1 MLIKL
6 ESLYSELKEI
16 RVYLIKIGP
25 LRRQGQI
32 LITKAIE
39 ANKIYEKY
47 KSWLCEFQTQIKKEA
62 ISSENIL
69 KIDIKCKDFE
79 SLYNE
84 TLELCQSDFEFKS
97 KMETFELKTAMTLLH
112 CMTDEESNTKQLID
126 NIEYYSSILKNDACK
141 IKLIQFILKS
151 RLSQAAKL
159 RLNSNYSNVTDLI
172 KDMREQLLTRKSAPA
187 IQSKLQKSRQNDLGI
202 DDYGKEITELFT
214 ELTISQSNGNTDCY
228 KILKPI
234 NEQFAIKQ
242 FADGLQNRRLGTIIT
257 ARNYSSL
264 KDAIQ
269 AAKDEEIGTAS
280 TSADVMGMYSQNIKN
295 KQFLPTRGRPNLR
308 QGTRFGT
315 SYAKNFSNP
324 VNRSTYYRGQHQ
336 ASPNFPQTKRWD
348 QTYYS
353 PQQPWKS
360 RPALRGRPWQQRGTY
375 KKFYKHGNQWMRDER
390 VRMINETGTT
400 VEKPSDVRNQFFR
413 D

>member
-1 MLIKL
+1 MLIML

-25 LRRQGQI
+25 SRRQGQI

-47 KSWLCEFQTQIKKEA
+47 KSWLCDFQTQIKKEA

-69 KIDIKCKDFE
+69 KINIICKNFE

-84 TLELCQSDFEFKS
+84 ILQLCQSDFEFKL
-97 KMETFELKTAMTLLH
+97 KMETFDLKTAMTLLH

-126 NIEYYSSILKNDACK
+126 NIEYYSSILSNDACK

-159 RLNSNYSNVTDLI
+159 RLNSSYSNVSDLI
-172 KDMREQLLTRKSAPA
+172 KDMREQLLTQKSAPA
-187 IQSKLQKSRQNDLGI
+187 IQSKLQKSRQNDLSI
-202 DDYGKEITELFT
+202 DDYGKEITEMFT
-214 ELTISQSNGNTDCY
+214 ELTISQSNNNADCY

-234 NEQFAIKQ
+234 NEKYAIKQ
-242 FADGLQNRRLGTIIT
+242 FADGLRSRRLGTIIT

-269 AAKDEEIGTAS
+269 AAKDEVIETAT
-280 TSADVMGMYSQNIKN
+280 TSADVMGMFSQNIKYN
-295 KQFLPTRGRPNLR
+295 NFSSNRGRPNRR
-308 QGTRFGT
+308 QSTRFGT
-315 SYAKNFSNP
+315 SYTRNFFNP
-324 VNRSTYYRGQHQ
+324 VNSSKFYRGQHQ
-336 ASPNFPQTKRWD
+336 GSPNVRQTTRWGG
-348 QTYYS
+348 

-360 RPALRGRPWQQRGTY
+360 RPEQRGRPWQQRGTY
-375 KKFYKHGNQWMRDER
+375 KNFYKRGNQWMRNEHMR
-390 VRMINETGTT
+390 TINNTEAI
-400 VEKPSDVRNQFFR
+400 VEKHSDDRNEFFR